1 MGETL
6 QKMALDEAAREV
18 DNFVYKAKLA
28 EQAERYEDMISAVKQ
43 VVKFSRQTGRDL
55 TVEERNLL
63 SVAYKNVIGAR
74 RASWR
79 ILCSIE
85 QKGADDHGDQTRLK
99 TIYTYRLEI
108 EKELSDIS
116 DDVLEVLDGL
126 IKAAQKEKGSAE
138 AVVFY
143 KKMQGDY
150 NRYLAE
156 YSTGEGRKL
165 AAERSLMAYQEAS
178 DISQT
183 NLQPTHPIRLG
194 LALNFSVFYYEILNS
209 PERACKL
216 AKAAFDDA
224 IAELDGLNEESYKD
238 STLIMQLLRDNLTLW
253 TSDISDQDKVEDV
266 E

>member
-1 MGETL
+1 
-6 QKMALDEAAREV
+6 
-18 DNFVYKAKLA
+18 VYKAKLA

-116 DDVLEVLDGL
+116 DDILEVRFIPD
-126 IKAAQKEKGSAE
+126 ASAGSCYE
-138 AVVFY
+138 APPLTP
-143 KKMQGDY
+143 D
-150 NRYLAE
+150 
-156 YSTGEGRKL
+156 
-165 AAERSLMAYQEAS
+165 SLT
-178 DISQT
+178 I
-183 NLQPTHPIRLG
+183 
-194 LALNFSVFYYEILNS
+194 
-209 PERACKL
+209 
-216 AKAAFDDA
+216 
-224 IAELDGLNEESYKD
+224 
-238 STLIMQLLRDNLTLW
+238 TL
-253 TSDISDQDKVEDV
+253 
-266 E
+266 